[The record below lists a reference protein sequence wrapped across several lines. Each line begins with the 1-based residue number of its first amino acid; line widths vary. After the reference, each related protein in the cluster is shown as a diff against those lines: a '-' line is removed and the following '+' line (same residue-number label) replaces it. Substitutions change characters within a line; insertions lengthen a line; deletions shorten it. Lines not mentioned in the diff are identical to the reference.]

1 MKVVYVDLPVE
12 EIRAIGKAGKDLG
25 PLAVFATEL
34 LALIGKADGAFSRA
48 EDLEGDNDDDGTEAS
63 GGEGTA
69 PDGGAI

>member
-1 MKVVYVDLPVE
+1 MKVVYVDLPDDEVE
-12 EIRAIGKAGKDLG
+12 SVAKMVIAANELATKLIDGKGFLGLLFG
-25 PLAVFATEL
+25 PL
-34 LALIGKADGAFSRA
+34 SRA